1 MTTKQFF
8 RKYLMFLQIM
18 LETIKT
24 YNFCLTGKVYTDR
37 MEKRNK
43 LFKTKLK
50 KERNYSMCMSRE
62 GS

>member
-8 RKYLMFLQIM
+8 RKDLMFLQIM

-24 YNFCLTGKVYTDR
+24 YNFCLTEKVYMDR